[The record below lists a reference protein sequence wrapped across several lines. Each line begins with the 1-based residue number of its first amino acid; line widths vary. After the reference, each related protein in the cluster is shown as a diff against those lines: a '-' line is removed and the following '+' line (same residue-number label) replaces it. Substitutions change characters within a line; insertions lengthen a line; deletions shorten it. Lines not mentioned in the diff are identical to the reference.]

1 MKILEMTEATRS
13 LASYTSEV
21 AEEPLVVTA
30 DGQPVAALMG
40 IANAD
45 LETVSL
51 STNPR
56 FIALI
61 ERKEPHLPLRHQ
73 RDAGREIGVVVQL
86 LAWSKPESLH
96 RLSELRL
103 QGLRKL
109 GEGLPT
115 ANQTKRRSQLHRSS
129 NWPSSVESVCPRRQ
143 RSGHVQAQSDFL
155 CKLRIKCRR
164 ARWLRL
170 QFLPPSWRHAAC
182 TPATRDHR
190 VPERN
195 RDASRG

>member
-61 ERKEPHLPLRHQ
+61 EHS
-73 RDAGREIGVVVQL
+73 REQQKREGGISSAEMRRRLGL
-86 LAWSKPESLH
+86 DSPE
-96 RLSELRL
+96 
-103 QGLRKL
+103 G
-109 GEGLPT
+109 
-115 ANQTKRRSQLHRSS
+115 
-129 NWPSSVESVCPRRQ
+129 
-143 RSGHVQAQSDFL
+143 
-155 CKLRIKCRR
+155 
-164 ARWLRL
+164 
-170 QFLPPSWRHAAC
+170 
-182 TPATRDHR
+182 
-190 VPERN
+190 
-195 RDASRG
+195 